1 MKRLIVALALLLP
14 MPTSAKI
21 YTLKAN
27 AIMAHPDAKF
37 VHSHTDE
44 DGNSVHTVIL
54 GDVAYYCVQKLR
66 VGFNQ
71 FCYTQIEE

>member
-37 VHSHTDE
+37 VHSHTE
-44 DGNSVHTVIL
+44 
-54 GDVAYYCVQKLR
+54 
-66 VGFNQ
+66 
-71 FCYTQIEE
+71 